1 MAGRASTIAGA
12 GHHDQRDGMV
22 NRREAPVKH
31 THARFSASSGATLYQ
46 ARMTRITSER
56 MLGILSRWRI
66 DVAWLGVALIAF
78 AHPTRTSIVAF
89 LPLLAGALLLRLWAR
104 GHLERGLPIT
114 QTGPYAYVRHPLYV
128 GSFFLGFAFALM
140 SRSIV
145 LAALYPLAFLLMY
158 VPKAL
163 REEAYLR
170 ACGGATYV
178 VYAARTGALLPHVR
192 RHRPRPTADR
202 RFDWR
207 RVGRHREWRTWL
219 GVLALLAFEWARA
232 GGRVPFH

>member
-1 MAGRASTIAGA
+1 M
-12 GHHDQRDGMV
+12 
-22 NRREAPVKH
+22 
-31 THARFSASSGATLYQ
+31 
-46 ARMTRITSER
+46 TSER
-56 MLGILSRWRI
+56 VLGLLSRWRI
-66 DVAWLGVALIAF
+66 DMAWLGVALIAF

-89 LPLLAGALLLRLWAR
+89 LPLVTGALLLRLWAR

-128 GSFFLGFAFALM
+128 GSFFLGLAFALM
-140 SRSIV
+140 SRSFALV
-145 LAALYPLAFLLMY
+145 ALYPLAFLVMY

-170 ACGGATYV
+170 ARGGAAYV
-178 VYAARTGALLPHVR
+178 VYAARTGALLPR
-192 RHRPRPTADR
+192 GLRAGLRPAGDR

-207 RVGRHREWRTWL
+207 RVGRHQEWRTWL

-232 GGRVPFH
+232 AGISLH